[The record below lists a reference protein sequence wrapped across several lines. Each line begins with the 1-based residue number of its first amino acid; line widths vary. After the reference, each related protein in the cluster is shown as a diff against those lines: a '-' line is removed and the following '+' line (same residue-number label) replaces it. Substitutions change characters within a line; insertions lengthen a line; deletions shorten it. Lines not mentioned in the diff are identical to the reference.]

1 MLGKR
6 TRKRLGI
13 HIHQERRQQVLI
25 DMGLLIRDGE
35 IITPDARCKAE
46 IYVEDQTITT
56 IGRDLS
62 VPPGTEIID
71 ATGKWI
77 FPGFIDPHVHIY
89 MPFMATFAKDTHETA
104 SIAALLGGTT
114 TFIEMCSPSRIEDT
128 LAGYNLWKK
137 KAEGRSACDYAFHMT
152 VSRFDH
158 NTEAQLREI
167 VRDGTTSFK
176 IFLSYK
182 NFFGVDD
189 SELYQTLTLAK
200 ELGVIVAAHCENAEL
215 VSRLQQTLLAEDKTG
230 PEWHEPSRPES
241 VEAEGTARFATFL
254 ENTGATGYVVHLSCV
269 PALKAAV
276 NAKARGV
283 RLSIES
289 VLPHLL
295 LDKTSAE
302 RAGLEGMQYVMS
314 PPLRDRRNQP
324 ALWSALASGLI
335 DTVGTDHCPFDNE
348 QKLLGRNAFTQIPNG
363 IPGIEERVALVYTY
377 GINRGRMDIHRFVD
391 ALSTRPAKLFGL
403 FPRKGTIAVGSDAD
417 LVIFDPTYR
426 GVISARTQHINNDYS
441 GYEGFAVEG
450 RPAVVTVRG
459 KIQVRDGNFV
469 GEKGRGQL
477 LRREPNIDWR
487 SN

>member
-1 MLGKR
+1 MS
-6 TRKRLGI
+6 
-13 HIHQERRQQVLI
+13 
-25 DMGLLIRDGE
+25 LLIRGGE
-35 IITPDARCKAE
+35 IVTPDARYQAE
-46 IYVEDQTITT
+46 IYVEDQTVTR
-56 IGRDLS
+56 IGTDLP
-62 VPPGTEIID
+62 VLPGTEIID
-71 ATGKWI
+71 ATGKLI

-89 MPFMATFAKDTHETA
+89 LPFMATFAKDTHETA
-104 SIAALLGGTT
+104 SIAALVGGTT
-114 TFIEMCSPSRIEDT
+114 TFIEMCCPSRAEDA
-128 LAGYNLWKK
+128 LAGYYLWKE
-137 KAEGRSACDYAFHMT
+137 KAEGRSACDYAFHMSVT
-152 VSRFDH
+152 RFDQ
-158 NTEAQLREI
+158 NTETQLREI

-189 SELYQTLTLAK
+189 GEMYQTLALAE

-215 VSRLQQTLLAEDKTG
+215 VSRLQQALLAKGKTG

-241 VEAEGTARFATFL
+241 VEAEGTTRFATFL
-254 ENTGATGYVVHLSCV
+254 ENTGAVGYVVHLSCV

-276 NAKARGV
+276 RAKARGV
-283 RLSIES
+283 RLSIEC

-335 DTVGTDHCPFDNE
+335 DAVGTDHCPFDKE
-348 QKLLGRNAFTQIPNG
+348 QKLLGRDAFTQIPNG
-363 IPGIEERVALVYTY
+363 IPGIEERVSLMYTY
-377 GINRGRMDIHRFVD
+377 GVNRGRMDIHRFVD

-417 LVIFDPTYR
+417 LVIFDRNYR
-426 GVISARTQHINNDYS
+426 GVISARTQHVNNDYN
-441 GYEGFAVEG
+441 GFEGLALEG

-459 KIQVRDGNFV
+459 KIQVRDGSFV
-469 GEKGRGQL
+469 GDKGRGRL
-477 LRREPNIDWR
+477 LRREPIVNGR
-487 SN
+487 GN